1 MTYRVR
7 RKFTSHTFKVND
19 QLCKV
24 FFEPWHE
31 YKKGYWLWNVG
42 FAIGSSNRQLNDWFW
57 KRKNKR
63 WRSLHHQLV
72 GKAGMLSIR
81 MGFEHVL
88 KLRWSIPSGDAI
100 VLDCTSKD
108 PERQFHAWSRWH
120 RYHPEWVIDAAE
132 KKFYWFRPPYSDDPI
147 REMYRIVEKIPSD
160 PLANTAEDRYFD
172 CFDVL
177 TKASCNH
184 QSTEQTDHPPDLAQ
198 STYTNSGL
206 HLSGLLELPH
216 LDSQADP
223 A

>member
-24 FFEPWHE
+24 FFEPWFE
-31 YKKGYWLWNVG
+31 YSKGFWTWNVG
-42 FAIGSSNRQLNDWFW
+42 FAIGNSNRQLNDWFW

-72 GKAGMLSIR
+72 GKNGMRSIR

-88 KLRWSIPSGDAI
+88 KLRWTIPSGDAI

-120 RYHPEWVIDAAE
+120 RYHPEWVIDHDE
-132 KKFYWFRPPYSDDPI
+132 KKFYWFRPPYSDDPVRQLYQI
-147 REMYRIVEKIPSD
+147 AEKVPSD

-172 CFDVL
+172 CFDLL
-177 TKASCNH
+177 TKPSCNL
-184 QSTEQTDHPPDLAQ
+184 QSKEQTDCQSPPVQ
-198 STYTNSGL
+198 SKNTGN
-206 HLSGLLELPH
+206 GLLVPELPENPP
-216 LDSQADP
+216 LDSAVVP
-223 A
+223 

>member
-42 FAIGSSNRQLNDWFW
+42 FAVGSSNRQLNDWFW

-108 PERQFHAWSRWH
+108 PKRQFHAWSRWH
-120 RYHPEWVIDAAE
+120 RYHPEWVIDENE

-147 REMYRIVEKIPSD
+147 RELYQIVEKIPSD

-172 CFDVL
+172 CFDL
-177 TKASCNH
+177 RTKASCNH

-198 STYTNSGL
+198 SKHTGSGL
-206 HLSGLLELPH
+206 HL
-216 LDSQADP
+216 
-223 A
+223 